1 MSLSLVLS
9 QAVLGDEAW
18 VLLCSHSKS
27 HVEQSGKIHAKF
39 LNPATSLSTDK
50 CAQALSTV
58 TSKKKKKKKHT
69 TLLAVQWLRLCAS
82 NAGGLGWIAGW
93 GTRIPHAM
101 GHSKKK
107 KQNTTNPVTSKGHSL
122 SQIECITLFLS
133 VT

>member
-58 TSKKKKKKKHT
+58 TSKKKKQK
-69 TLLAVQWLRLCAS
+69 
-82 NAGGLGWIAGW
+82 
-93 GTRIPHAM
+93 
-101 GHSKKK
+101 
-107 KQNTTNPVTSKGHSL
+107 TNPVTSKGHSL

>member
-58 TSKKKKKKKHT
+58 TSKKTQKNKT
-69 TLLAVQWLRLCAS
+69 TLLAVQWLRLCA
-82 NAGGLGWIAGW
+82 GELGWIAGW

-107 KQNTTNPVTSKGHSL
+107 QKTNPVTSKGHSL

>member
-58 TSKKKKKKKHT
+58 TSKKKT
-69 TLLAVQWLRLCAS
+69 
-82 NAGGLGWIAGW
+82 
-93 GTRIPHAM
+93 
-101 GHSKKK
+101 K
-107 KQNTTNPVTSKGHSL
+107 KQNDFTGSPVVKTLCRGAWLDRWLGNKNPTCHGAQQKKTKNKPSYLKGPF
-122 SQIECITLFLS
+122 TLPD
-133 VT
+133 